1 MLQFLGKTVLI
12 KIPILVIDKKIRII
26 TIIITIR
33 NGFGGLLFG
42 GEGKCVLNKREW
54 MN

>member
-1 MLQFLGKTVLI
+1 M
-12 KIPILVIDKKIRII
+12 
-26 TIIITIR
+26 R

-54 MN
+54 TNYCPQRGFFQDCLTNEARVVSGGK